1 MSKEM
6 IENSG
11 KAVAKVTMLFLAA
24 ILSISMPT
32 SASAQKFN
40 SLVANPFVFCSA
52 PKPCKYCQ
60 PWRAI
65 YQEICADQVNSKNT
79 KKYEPST
86 STEIV
91 DAVSSGSVQDGATQS
106 VNRVAAGNEGL
117 NLERTVEGLGVL
129 NGPSGAR
136 PVEGLQV
143 IK

>member
-1 MSKEM
+1 M

-11 KAVAKVTMLFLAA
+11 KAVAKVTMLFVAA

-65 YQEICADQVNSKNT
+65 YQEICADQVNSQNT

-86 STEIV
+86 STEIA

-106 VNRVAAGNEGL
+106 VSRVTAGNEGL
-117 NLERTVEGLGVL
+117 NLERTVEGLDVL
-129 NGPSGAR
+129 NGPSGAK

-143 IK
+143 IR

>member
-1 MSKEM
+1 MSEEM
-6 IENSG
+6 VENSG
-11 KAVAKVTMLFLAA
+11 KAVAKVTMLFAA
-24 ILSISMPT
+24 VILSISMPT
-32 SASAQKFN
+32 TATAQKFN
-40 SLVANPFVFCSA
+40 SLVPNPFVFCSA

-65 YQEICADQVNSKNT
+65 YQDICADQVNSQNT

-86 STEIV
+86 NTEIV
-91 DAVSSGSVQDGATQS
+91 DAVNSGSVQDGAIQS
-106 VNRVAAGNEGL
+106 VSRVAAGDVGS
-117 NLERTVEGLGVL
+117 NLERTVEGLDVL